1 MYFQGD
7 YQGTSL
13 AIYSPHLTV
22 PFLNLTMAVNILQ
35 WFPRTTAP
43 FIANAPMFGFADAGL
58 ATAVTKAGGFGFI
71 GGGFDFRSESTQ
83 LLSLDS
89 QLANARSI
97 LGLTDC
103 QPLPLGVG
111 FITFQPDGLVD
122 NAIPILQRHRV
133 AAVWLSFPR
142 ADADHLPIIQ
152 AIRRARESSDWDIK
166 VFVQVGTIK
175 AAEEALRQRVDV
187 LVVQGT
193 DAGGH
198 QWAQGASLISLLP
211 EVRDL
216 LSKTQN
222 TGTAILAAGGI
233 VDARGCVAALG
244 LGADGVV
251 MGTRFVATS
260 ECPAPSE
267 IKQTIVSGGD
277 GGVSTIKSIRHDV
290 FQSTDL
296 FPRQYDGRA
305 VIGASY
311 KDSREGA
318 SDEEIIRRYN
328 EAREAGEHQRR
339 TVWAG
344 ASIGGIN
351 AVVSAEHVVQ
361 STQQGAK
368 VISERLRAGF

>member
-1 MYFQGD
+1 
-7 YQGTSL
+7 
-13 AIYSPHLTV
+13 
-22 PFLNLTMAVNILQ
+22 MAANILQ

-83 LLSLDS
+83 LLGLDTLLTS
-89 QLANARSI
+89 ARSI
-97 LGLTDC
+97 LGLTDG

-111 FITFQPDGLVD
+111 FITFQPDGFID

-133 AAVWLSFPR
+133 AAVWLSFPQ

-152 AIRRARESSDWDIK
+152 AIRRARESSEWDIK
-166 VFVQVGTIK
+166 VFVQVGTVK
-175 AAEEALRQRVDV
+175 AAEEALRQGVDV

-216 LSKTQN
+216 LSRTRS
-222 TGTAILAAGGI
+222 TDTAILAAGGI

-244 LGADGVV
+244 LGADGIV

-260 ECPAPSE
+260 ECPAPTE

-311 KDSREGA
+311 QDSREGV

-328 EAREAGEHQRR
+328 EARQAGGHQRR

-344 ASIGGIN
+344 AGIGGIN
-351 AVVSAEHVVQ
+351 AVVSVEHVVQ
-361 STQQGAK
+361 STQQEVK
-368 VISERLRAGF
+368 VILERLRARF

>member
-1 MYFQGD
+1 
-7 YQGTSL
+7 
-13 AIYSPHLTV
+13 
-22 PFLNLTMAVNILQ
+22 MANILQ
-35 WFPRTTAP
+35 WFPTTAP
-43 FIANAPMFGFADAGL
+43 FIANAPMFGFADVSL

-83 LLSLDS
+83 LQSLDT
-89 QLANARSI
+89 QLANARSTF
-97 LGLTDC
+97 GLTDD

-111 FITFQPDGLVD
+111 FITFQPDGLID
-122 NAIPILQRHRV
+122 NAIPVLQKHRV

-152 AIRRARESSDWDIK
+152 AIRKTQGIDWDIK
-166 VFVQVGTIK
+166 IFVQVGTVK
-175 AAEEALRQRVDV
+175 AAEEALQQGVDV

-216 LSKTQN
+216 LSKAQN
-222 TGTAILAAGGI
+222 TTTAILAAGGI
-233 VDARGCVAALG
+233 VDGRGCVAALG
-244 LGADGVV
+244 LGADGIV

-260 ECPAPSE
+260 ECPAPST
-267 IKQTIVSGGD
+267 IKQTIVSRSD
-277 GGVSTIKSIRHDV
+277 GGLSTIKSIRHDV
-290 FQSTDL
+290 FQSTDV

-305 VIGASY
+305 IIGVNY
-311 KDSREGA
+311 EDSQEGI

-339 TVWAG
+339 TVWA
-344 ASIGGIN
+344 
-351 AVVSAEHVVQ
+351 
-361 STQQGAK
+361 
-368 VISERLRAGF
+368 

>member
-1 MYFQGD
+1 
-7 YQGTSL
+7 
-13 AIYSPHLTV
+13 
-22 PFLNLTMAVNILQ
+22 MAANILQ

-83 LLSLDS
+83 LLGLDTLLTS
-89 QLANARSI
+89 ARSI
-97 LGLTDC
+97 LGLTDG

-111 FITFQPDGLVD
+111 FITFQPDGFID

-133 AAVWLSFPR
+133 AAVWLSFPQ

-152 AIRRARESSDWDIK
+152 AIRRARESSEWDIK
-166 VFVQVGTIK
+166 VFVQWSKGPM
-175 AAEEALRQRVDV
+175 Q
-187 LVVQGT
+187 
-193 DAGGH
+193 GGH

-216 LSKTQN
+216 LSRTRS
-222 TGTAILAAGGI
+222 TDTAILAAGGI

-244 LGADGVV
+244 LGADGIV

-260 ECPAPSE
+260 ECPAPTE
-267 IKQTIVSGGD
+267 IKQTIVSG
-277 GGVSTIKSIRHDV
+277 VMVESQPSSPSRHDV

-311 KDSREGA
+311 QDSREGV

-328 EAREAGEHQRR
+328 EARQAGGHQRR

-344 ASIGGIN
+344 AGIGGIN
-351 AVVSAEHVVQ
+351 AVVSVEHVVQ
-361 STQQGAK
+361 STQQEVK
-368 VISERLRAGF
+368 VILERLRARF

>member
-1 MYFQGD
+1 M
-7 YQGTSL
+7 T
-13 AIYSPHLTV
+13 A
-22 PFLNLTMAVNILQ
+22 NILQ
-35 WFPRTTAP
+35 WFPHATTP
-43 FIANAPMFGFADAGL
+43 VIANAPMFGFADASL

-83 LLSLDS
+83 LLGLDT
-89 QLANARSI
+89 QLANARST
-97 LGLTDC
+97 LGLTDD

-111 FITFQPDGLVD
+111 FITFQPDGFIPS
-122 NAIPILQRHRV
+122 AIPILQKHQV

-142 ADADHLPIIQ
+142 ADSDHLPIIQ
-152 AIRRARESSDWDIK
+152 AIRKAQESSAWDTKI
-166 VFVQVGTIK
+166 FVQVGTIK
-175 AAEEALRQRVDV
+175 SAEEALHQGVDV

-216 LSKTQN
+216 LSKAQN
-222 TGTAILAAGGI
+222 TSTSILAAGGI
-233 VDARGCVAALG
+233 VDGRGCVAALG

-260 ECPAPSE
+260 ECPAPST
-267 IKQTIVSGGD
+267 IKQAIVSGGD
-277 GGVSTIKSIRHDV
+277 GGVSTIKSIRHDI

-305 VIGASY
+305 IIGVSY
-311 KDSREGA
+311 EDSQEGV

-328 EAREAGEHQRR
+328 EAKEAGEPQRR
-339 TVWAG
+339 TIWAG
-344 ASIGGIN
+344 ASIGSIN
-351 AVVSAEHVVQ
+351 AVVSVEHVIQ
-361 STQQGAK
+361 STQQEAR
-368 VISERLRAGF
+368 VILERLKVGL